1 MPPTL
6 YMSVCVLVLFS
17 IRSGGLSVASD
28 RSIAMVACV
37 ACTGVVVTTIVQ
49 VLKPLAIVNKT
60 IISAVHS
67 KQRLQQT

>member
-1 MPPTL
+1 MKVGTLVIQKMSLFKIYGQCIAYLIGSSFTSGPMPPTL

-37 ACTGVVVTTIVQ
+37 A
-49 VLKPLAIVNKT
+49 
-60 IISAVHS
+60 
-67 KQRLQQT
+67 

>member
-28 RSIAMVACV
+28 KSIAIVACV
-37 ACTGVVVTTIVQ
+37 AHSSSDSVVAHDQSSLNSVSNPIVHI
-49 VLKPLAIVNKT
+49 LFT
-60 IISAVHS
+60 
-67 KQRLQQT
+67 KQRL